1 MIKTYL
7 FLFGAIF
14 CEVAGT
20 MLLPVTQ
27 NFTKLTPTSILAVC
41 YLTAFYLLTFVVNK
55 LPIAIVYATWS
66 GLGVF
71 TIAILGYIFFK
82 QNLSWQAVLGLFFIV
97 LGVLNEI
104 VWRTQ
109 STDIWVN
116 FKVFPTRFR
125 RTWRNRLGSPRSACG
140 TCGSSGAT
148 RCRPLSWAGL
158 IKRLTIS
165 CRILG
170 GLKSTISRS
179 SLRASIFEKS
189 RISFKIV
196 RRDSAELLAVAVYS
210 CCSGCLVGLSEFSL

>member
-97 LGVLNEI
+97 LGVIL
-104 VWRTQ
+104 
-109 STDIWVN
+109 VN
-116 FKVFPTRFR
+116 SF
-125 RTWRNRLGSPRSACG
+125 
-140 TCGSSGAT
+140 SS
-148 RCRPLSWAGL
+148 
-158 IKRLTIS
+158 
-165 CRILG
+165 
-170 GLKSTISRS
+170 
-179 SLRASIFEKS
+179 
-189 RISFKIV
+189 KII
-196 RRDSAELLAVAVYS
+196 
-210 CCSGCLVGLSEFSL
+210 